1 MCVGVSIEVEN
12 YYSGAN
18 FPESSPM
25 NTQKTQID
33 TMNAE
38 IVTPNGHHQVERDP
52 EGEKKI
58 LCEGWGWG
66 GEERVVCVFVKVC

>member
-1 MCVGVSIEVEN
+1 
-12 YYSGAN
+12 
-18 FPESSPM
+18 M
-25 NTQKTQID
+25 NTQKKQID

-58 LCEGWGWG
+58 LCERG
-66 GEERVVCVFVKVC
+66 GRGYEERVVRVFVKVCS